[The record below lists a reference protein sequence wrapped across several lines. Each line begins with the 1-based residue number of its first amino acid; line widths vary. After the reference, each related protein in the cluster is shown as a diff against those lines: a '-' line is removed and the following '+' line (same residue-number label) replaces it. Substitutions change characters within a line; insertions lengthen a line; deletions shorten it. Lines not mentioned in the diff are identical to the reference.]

1 MPSLCNADANALVLM
16 LLRSSISIDRR
27 KGLFGISLRA
37 CCRRSIVSSPLLE
50 FSSTS
55 TGDFSWVSVPPLP
68 VVTAASSHLSA
79 RKATGRPAGKQQ
91 VSFRRYVIARMIVL
105 HGNRS
110 GPAPSPNGSSFEQT
124 PHGIDG
130 RQGQTRRRRLRGPQH
145 SSIGVLSGSVFG
157 PASRL

>member
-1 MPSLCNADANALVLM
+1 MGV
-16 LLRSSISIDRR
+16 
-27 KGLFGISLRA
+27 RA
-37 CCRRSIVSSPLLE
+37 
-50 FSSTS
+50 
-55 TGDFSWVSVPPLP
+55 PLP

-91 VSFRRYVIARMIVL
+91 VVSFRRYVIARMIVL

-145 SSIGVLSGSVFG
+145 SSIGVLSGSVFLG
-157 PASRL
+157 PASRLVLFEH